1 MERFYCPLD
10 ISIKNQISIIEN
22 EQITAYNVYI
32 LRRLHQITFRLLID
46 STTLSYRI
54 RLKSQ
59 AVNQNL
65 NQHGFPNRVDLWL
78 F

>member
-1 MERFYCPLD
+1 MDRFYCPLD

-32 LRRLHQITFRLLID
+32 LWRLHQITFRLLID

-54 RLKSQ
+54 RLKS
-59 AVNQNL
+59 
-65 NQHGFPNRVDLWL
+65 
-78 F
+78 